1 MKESIRLAI
10 EKEIASLTTACGNIA
25 KEIELMKSELA
36 KKEKELDNG
45 MNNLE
50 ELHEFLEVEKEE
62 KPAEKK
68 KRGRKAKEPE
78 EEMKTD
84 RKEYDHKRYE
94 LKKSQAKEI
103 IEEPKE
109 KNTLA
114 EVNAKAR
121 EAGMTYGQY
130 LAQREIKK
138 LSEEM
143 RQSREA
149 RHRKAA
155 ENDSERIPEQDPV
168 N

>member
-1 MKESIRLAI
+1 MKESIKLAI
-10 EKEIASLTTACGNIA
+10 EKEIAALTTACGNIA
-25 KEIELMKSELA
+25 KEIELMKNELA

-45 MNNLE
+45 MSNLE

-103 IEEPKE
+103 IEEPEE
-109 KNTLA
+109 KDTLA
-114 EVNAKAR
+114 AVNAKAR
-121 EAGMTYGQY
+121 EKGMTYGQY
-130 LAQREIKK
+130 MAQEEIKRQH
-138 LSEEM
+138 EEM
-143 RQSREA
+143 ERSRALRHAKESEA
-149 RHRKAA
+149 MG
-155 ENDSERIPEQDPV
+155 
-168 N
+168 

>member
-10 EKEIASLTTACGNIA
+10 EKEIAALTTACGNIA

-103 IEEPKE
+103 VEEPEEE

-114 EVNAKAR
+114 AVNAKAR
-121 EAGMTYGQY
+121 EQGMTYGQY
-130 LAQREIKK
+130 MAQEEIKRQH
-138 LSEEM
+138 EEM
-143 RQSREA
+143 ERSRALRHAKEEERQ
-149 RHRKAA
+149 
-155 ENDSERIPEQDPV
+155 ENV
-168 N
+168 